1 MYGWTYALRSQC
13 NNIARRKIVRYT
25 SGQTRRNSRDQEYT
39 GKHDVRQMR
48 NLSSFELGIGTKHN
62 NEVFRLRDVKQDN
75 AEAQE
80 HEILEIEGE
89 AGNASTSK
97 DFADILVL
105 LSSASNT
112 SKARGVVWQLSHV
125 SLGH

>member
-1 MYGWTYALRSQC
+1 
-13 NNIARRKIVRYT
+13 
-25 SGQTRRNSRDQEYT
+25 
-39 GKHDVRQMR
+39 MR

-112 SKARGVVWQLSHV
+112 SKARGIVWQLSHV